1 MYKRIDIKISFR
13 CNNLCAFCAQGHKRE
28 MYADRSAATVA
39 AELKKAYKN
48 GIRGVVFT
56 GGEPSLHPAILGLI
70 RIARKTGFQSIQL
83 QTNGRTLAYPDFC
96 RALVEAGLTEMGP
109 SLHGAKAATHDAL
122 TGAKGS
128 FTQTVTGISN
138 AVLTGL
144 PVLTNTVITSDNYKE
159 LPAIAA
165 LLIKLGVRQYQFAFI
180 HIVGSAKENKQRL
193 VPRKTLVMPYL
204 KKALDLGIK
213 RGIPCYTEAIP
224 FCLMKGYE
232 TCVAESIIPAGPVVD
247 ADRFIKD
254 YGAYRRDEGK
264 VRGPLCPRCKYSGAC
279 EGPWREY
286 PELYGWNE
294 FKPVKDPVK
303 RKTDRGIGK
312 GTENRTKTKG

>member
-13 CNNLCAFCAQGHKRE
+13 CNNLCDFCAQGHKRDL
-28 MYADRSAATVA
+28 YPDRGSATVA
-39 AELKKAYKN
+39 AELKKAYKT
-48 GIRGVVFT
+48 GVRGVVFT

-70 RIARKTGFQSIQL
+70 RTARKIGFRSVQL

-96 RALVEAGLTEMGP
+96 GKLVQAGLTEFGP
-109 SLHGAKAATHDAL
+109 SLHGAAAATHDAL

-128 FTQTVTGISN
+128 FTQSVTGIAN
-138 AVLTGL
+138 AAKTGL
-144 PVLTNTVITSDNYKE
+144 LVLTNTVITSANYKE

-165 LLIKLGVRQYQFAFI
+165 LLIKLGVSQYQFAFI
-180 HIVGSAKENKQRL
+180 HMVGTAAENKKRL
-193 VPRKTLVMPYL
+193 VPRKTAVMPYL

-232 TCVAESIIPAGPVVD
+232 ACVAESIIPAGPVVD

-264 VRGPLCPRCKYSGAC
+264 ARGPHCARCKYSGTC

-294 FKPVKDPVK
+294 FKPVKH
-303 RKTDRGIGK
+303 
-312 GTENRTKTKG
+312 